1 MFEENVD
8 IPTHDGTLP
17 AFGVCPDGEGA
28 HPAVVIYM
36 DAPGIREE
44 LRGFA
49 RRIAGEGYYCLL
61 PDLYYRLGTLRFDF
75 KKRDEAM
82 RQQIF
87 KAWHSLT
94 NATVMSDT
102 EGMSSFFE
110 ANPRVRGGAWGCAGY
125 CMGGQFVVSAAG
137 TFPEGMAAGA
147 SFYGV
152 DIVTDKPD
160 SPHLLA
166 PRIKGELYMAF
177 AEVDEWVPE
186 NVIPDMKSAF
196 EANQVNYQC
205 DQYTGTHHGF
215 CFPERPV
222 YVEAAAEQAWS
233 KMFSLLKRQLQ
244 RSGEQSPE

>member
-1 MFEENVD
+1 MFEESVNISTRDGVL
-8 IPTHDGTLP
+8 PT
-17 AFGVCPDGEGA
+17 FGVCPGGEGA
-28 HPAVVIYM
+28 YPAVMIYM
-36 DAPGIREE
+36 DAPGIRDE

-75 KKRDEAM
+75 KNRDETM
-82 RQQIF
+82 RKQIF
-87 KAWHSLT
+87 DAWHSLT

-102 EGMSSFFE
+102 EGVLSFFKE
-110 ANPRVRGGAWGCAGY
+110 NPRVREGSWGCAGY

-137 TFPEGMAAGA
+137 TYPEGMAAGA

-152 DIVTDKPD
+152 DVVTDKPD

-177 AEVDEWVPE
+177 AEVDEWVPG
-186 NVIPDMKSAF
+186 NVIPDMKAAF
-196 EANQVNYQC
+196 DARGVSYRC
-205 DQYTGTHHGF
+205 DQYAGTHHGF

-222 YVEAAAEQAWS
+222 YVREAAERAWA
-233 KMFSLLKRQLQ
+233 KMLDLFQRRLQ
-244 RSGEQSPE
+244 RPGERSGP